1 MPVADPQPAHS
12 RIFVKEVLRRCLQD
26 LGFREQRIA
35 SLTMNTV
42 ELLLRRA
49 VAAAGS
55 RAFTWVTVGLAAD
68 ARALACKHQHRIVCS
83 VFATVL
89 HIVTMVVAM
98 ISP

>member
-1 MPVADPQPAHS
+1 LPVADPQPAHS

-68 ARALACKHQHRIVCS
+68 ASAPACKHQHHIVRK

-89 HIVTMVVAM
+89 HIVTMVVTM
-98 ISP
+98 ILP